1 MIDIISLLNLIAHT
15 FFMSKARYGKK
26 LLRLWLIIGHL
37 GCINGGIAIGHGVL
51 SENIGVY
58 AIIQLVPDSWKAQV
72 D

>member
-1 MIDIISLLNLIAHT
+1 
-15 FFMSKARYGKK
+15 MSKARYGKK

-37 GCINGGIAIGHGVL
+37 GCVNGGIAIGHDVL